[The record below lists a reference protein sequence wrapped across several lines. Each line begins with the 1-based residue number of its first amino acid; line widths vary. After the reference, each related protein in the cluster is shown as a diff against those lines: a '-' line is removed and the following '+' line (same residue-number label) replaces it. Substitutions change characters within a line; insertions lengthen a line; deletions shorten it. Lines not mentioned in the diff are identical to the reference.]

1 MRTYLLLLPCAL
13 AAGCIFPQYKA
24 EKTLEFTLPIAGL
37 KKLHCESHNG
47 DITITG
53 DAKATMIA
61 LRADLSVRGHSQAEA
76 DANLHLL
83 EVMREQVGDT
93 LRIHGKY
100 PAAEL
105 SNRSPGF
112 RFTMTVPPELA
123 VQLTSHN
130 GDIAAVGMSG
140 SAAIETHNGDV
151 KGNLTTHHVVA
162 TTHNGDVELKL
173 SGDGPLDGELRSH
186 NGDIEVVVD
195 ERLGTRLEA
204 STHNGKVTPPSRLEG
219 PATVA
224 KRRVTCKIGDGKGK
238 LVIDTHNG
246 DVVIR

>member
-37 KKLHCESHNG
+37 TKLRCESHNG

-53 DAKATMIA
+53 DATATTIA

-83 EVMREQVGDT
+83 EVVREQIGDT

-105 SNRSPGF
+105 TNRSPGF
-112 RFTMTVPPELA
+112 RFTMTVPPDLA

-130 GDIAAVGMSG
+130 GDVAAVGMSG
-140 SAAIETHNGDV
+140 STAIETHNGDV
-151 KGNLTTHHVVA
+151 KGSLATNHVVA

-173 SGDGPLDGELRSH
+173 SGEGPLDGELRSH

-204 STHNGKVTPPSRLEG
+204 STHNGRVTPPARVQDASFG
-219 PATVA
+219 
-224 KRRVTCKIGDGKGK
+224 KRRLTCRLGDGKGK